1 MSSCAFSLCLML
13 VGRRDV
19 FLRFVMISLI
29 VLVGGFVVMMF
40 GGGGVAAGSA
50 NVGFRLGMLGSRT
63 RRHDCLSLFCH
74 GLRR

>member
-1 MSSCAFSLCLML
+1 
-13 VGRRDV
+13 
-19 FLRFVMISLI
+19 
-29 VLVGGFVVMMF
+29 
-40 GGGGVAAGSA
+40 VAAGSA